1 MTAMSPIACSGGMAL
16 ASEIADM
23 HALMERDWRTLKVE
37 QDLGLGMVLW
47 LAHFLPDEPWDRSP
61 GRTREADTD
70 DSCFP
75 SESAFGS
82 LHRLGDLCD
91 RCSSL
96 RVRFEFFHVLFRP
109 GTAMRCLF
117 LRRHE
122 QSP

>member
-1 MTAMSPIACSGGMAL
+1 MGISIDLCARLGAKSVGGPL
-16 ASEIADM
+16 
-23 HALMERDWRTLKVE
+23 ERD
-37 QDLGLGMVLW
+37 GMT
-47 LAHFLPDEPWDRSP
+47 S
-61 GRTREADTD
+61 GRTVSQMRENLPIVAEADTD

-82 LHRLGDLCD
+82 LHRFGDLCD